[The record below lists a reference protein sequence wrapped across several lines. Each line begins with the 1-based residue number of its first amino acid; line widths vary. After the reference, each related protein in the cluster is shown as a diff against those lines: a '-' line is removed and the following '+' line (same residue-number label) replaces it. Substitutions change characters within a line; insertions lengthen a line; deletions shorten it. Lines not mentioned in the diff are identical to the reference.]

1 MTTTPAPPA
10 AVGDVHSV
18 TFRDGT
24 TINAV
29 LCTSTLGL
37 YWFAITPNG
46 EVYSAFTDR
55 RTGAGRYAQDAVE
68 SHAPS
73 GLPSEHA
80 TAYVARLAA
89 RLRSSILASLPE
101 RQEEAIRFARI
112 NFGNRDD
119 EEFDPDRVEPVG
131 PSPSQYAQYVDV
143 LTALAARF
151 VPFDHNDPDAYRHRF
166 LEPVPMPT
174 EEY

>member
-1 MTTTPAPPA
+1 MTTATPRPP
-10 AVGDVHSV
+10 AVGDVHTV

-24 TINAV
+24 TLNAV

-37 YWFAITPNG
+37 YWFGITPNG
-46 EVYSAFTDR
+46 EIYSAFHDR
-55 RTGAGRYAQDAVE
+55 PGA
-68 SHAPS
+68 SSNAPDLIEGHEPLRMPAEYLS
-73 GLPSEHA
+73 
-80 TAYVARLAA
+80 TVVAGYAA
-89 RLRSSILASLPE
+89 RLRSSILASLPD
-101 RQEEAIRFARI
+101 RQEDAIRLARI
-112 NFGNRDD
+112 NFGSRDD
-119 EEFDPDRVEPVG
+119 EDFDPDRVEPVG

-151 VPFDHNDPDAYRHRF
+151 VPFDRNDPDAYRYRF